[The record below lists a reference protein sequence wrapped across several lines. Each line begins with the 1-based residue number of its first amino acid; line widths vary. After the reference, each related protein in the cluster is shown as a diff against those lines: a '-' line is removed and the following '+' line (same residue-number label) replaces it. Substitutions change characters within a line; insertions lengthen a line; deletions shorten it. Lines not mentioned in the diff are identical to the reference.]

1 MPTFKPAA
9 YFARVM
15 PESAFGFI
23 ALSASSLFDVIVQ
36 DEDGQEVIL
45 EVESDDL
52 EAYNLAM
59 RA

>member
-9 YFARVM
+9 YFAREM